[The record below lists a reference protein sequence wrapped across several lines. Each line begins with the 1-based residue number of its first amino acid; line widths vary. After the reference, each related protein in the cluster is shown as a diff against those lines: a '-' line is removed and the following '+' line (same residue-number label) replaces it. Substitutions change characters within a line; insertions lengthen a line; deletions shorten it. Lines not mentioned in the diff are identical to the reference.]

1 MSTFAQVPTCLAW
14 TRAEPSSTCQVR
26 DPWHRIP
33 LPITPCCH
41 TSCDYHTFSSSHI
54 TRVRRLTVVHAFRF
68 TSCDVNTQLRVN
80 SFLSACSSNSQCF
93 RPLLSVTTYMTCLTS
108 CCQSISSFLCFF
120 LNLQSFVSLNVVSWN
135 IYEEI
140 QLVGLV
146 ITETVEH
153 KI

>member
-1 MSTFAQVPTCLAW
+1 MSDLM
-14 TRAEPSSTCQVR
+14 
-26 DPWHRIP
+26 
-33 LPITPCCH
+33 LPINQL
-41 TSCDYHTFSSSHI
+41 FS
-54 TRVRRLTVVHAFRF
+54 
-68 TSCDVNTQLRVN
+68 
-80 SFLSACSSNSQCF
+80 
-93 RPLLSVTTYMTCLTS
+93 LL
-108 CCQSISSFLCFF
+108 F